1 MSAPSKAALRFA
13 AWIDRYRHAV
23 LTVSLAVAVAG
34 GLLAVRMPVHTDFSY
49 LLPPSSKSV
58 RDLRALEKRVR
69 TFGRVFIQ
77 VRDPD
82 PAVRERAARA
92 LYQRVDEI
100 DPTLLGSAIFDD
112 GVARRFF
119 WSHRFLY
126 AKLADLT
133 AARDALRDAI
143 RDAKLEANPLFVD
156 LDDADEKKSDD
167 DALEDR
173 TKKLVDRLDEAERKA
188 HSPSGFISDDGKTQ
202 LLILRSTAPTSRV
215 GQSKKLL
222 AAIDRAIAETRAEV
236 GDPHL
241 EIGLSGDVVSTMYEH
256 DAILSGMQLAGLIT
270 VLICGL
276 ALYFYY
282 RQLLPVAA
290 SLWSLAVGTL
300 ATFGIAE
307 LTIGYLNVMT
317 AFLAAIVV
325 GNGVN
330 TGLILL
336 ARYYE
341 EVRAGRHGTDGLAA
355 AIQGALHGTLAAAL
369 AAGVA
374 YGSLVVTQFRGFRH
388 FGWIGGIGM
397 VLCWISAF
405 TVLPAAL
412 CVLRRRNRI
421 HPRPSPAIGR
431 ALARLFPHRVMT
443 TALVALALTL
453 VAGALTARYIAGDPM
468 ENDWRNLRSDNA
480 DLRRAH
486 HWDDEMGLHFD
497 AKFKA
502 GMSQRFV
509 IGLEHRDEAK
519 PLADM
524 LDHVGKRLIE
534 GATSLDDLLPAHQE
548 RKMALLEEIRGLLKD
563 PGVDDLNAED
573 KKTVDRIRPPADLRP
588 LTDADVPEA
597 MASPFTEADGTRG
610 RLVLVSGGLSFKGW
624 NVADRVAFAKG
635 VRALELPP
643 DAVVGGQSFVIAD
656 IISSMERDGPLASIV
671 AVVGSILVVFLV
683 VGIGRHAAVTL
694 LCSLAGILG
703 MIAMCSL
710 VGLKV
715 NFLDLIALPITI
727 GIGIDYSVNLVARE
741 RQSWRQGPRHLLST
755 TGGAVLLCSF
765 TTIVGYGSLLLSDN
779 MGIRSFGLAAILG
792 EVACISAALMVA
804 PALLTLLRG
813 ARTADPI
820 DAPPDSSARKDR
832 PSAAA

>member
-13 AWIDRYRHAV
+13 AWVDRYRHAV
-23 LTVSLAVAVAG
+23 LAVSVLVAVAG

-49 LLPPSSKSV
+49 LLPPRSRSV

-77 VRDPD
+77 VRADD
-82 PAVRERAARA
+82 PAVRERATRD
-92 LYQRVDEI
+92 LYQRVEKI
-100 DPTLLGSAIFDD
+100 DPTLLGSAIADD

-119 WSHRFLY
+119 WNHRFLY
-126 AKLADLT
+126 AKLADLE

-143 RDAKLEANPLFVD
+143 RDAKLKANPLFVD
-156 LDDADEKKSDD
+156 LDDDDEKKDD
-167 DALEDR
+167 RALEDR
-173 TKKLVDRLDEAERKA
+173 TRKLVDRLDEAERKA

-215 GQSKKLL
+215 GQSKRLL
-222 AAIDRAIAETRAEV
+222 AAIDHAIDETRAEV
-236 GDPHL
+236 RDPKL
-241 EIGLSGDVVSTMYEH
+241 QFGLSGDVVSTMYEH
-256 DAILSGMQLAGLIT
+256 DAILSGMKLAGLIT

-282 RQLLPVAA
+282 RQLMPVAA

-300 ATFGIAE
+300 ATFGVAQVS
-307 LTIGYLNVMT
+307 IGYLNVMT

-341 EVRAGRHGTDGLAA
+341 EVRAGRSGTDALAA
-355 AIQGALHGTLAAAL
+355 AIHGALHGTLAAAL
-369 AAGVA
+369 AASVA

-388 FGWIGGIGM
+388 FGWIGGLGM

-412 CVLRRRNRI
+412 CVLRRHDRI
-421 HPRPSPAIGR
+421 HPHEPPTVGR
-431 ALARLFPHRVMT
+431 ALARLFPRRVTT
-443 TALVALALTL
+443 TALVALALTV
-453 VAGALTARYIAGDPM
+453 VAGALTAGFVAGDPM

-486 HWDDEMGLHFD
+486 HWDDEMGIHFD

-509 IGLEHRDEAK
+509 IGLDHRDEAK

-524 LDHVGKRLIE
+524 LDHVGKHLIE
-534 GATSLDDLLPAHQE
+534 GATSLDDLLPSRQK
-548 RKMALLEEIRGLLKD
+548 RKLALLEQIRTLLKD
-563 PGVDDLNAED
+563 PGVSDLNAED

-588 LTDADVPEA
+588 LDDTDVPEA
-597 MASPFTEADGTRG
+597 MAAPFTEADGTRG
-610 RLVLVSGGLSFKGW
+610 RLVLVSGGLEFKGW
-624 NVADRVAFAKG
+624 NVEDRVAFAKG
-635 VRALELPP
+635 VRALKLPP

-656 IISSMERDGPLASIV
+656 IISSMAHDGPLASIV
-671 AVVGSILVVFLV
+671 AVIGSVLIVFFV
-683 VGIGRHAAVTL
+683 VGFGRHAAVTL
-694 LCSLAGILG
+694 VCGLAGILG
-703 MIAMCSL
+703 MVAMCSL

-741 RQSWRQGPRHLLST
+741 RESWREGPRHLLAT

-792 EVACISAALMVA
+792 EFACISAALLVA
-804 PALLTLLRG
+804 PALLTLMRG
-813 ARTADPI
+813 ARTADPMPAAA
-820 DAPPDSSARKDR
+820 DKER
-832 PSAAA
+832 PSAAAR